1 MIATVA
7 PDTRISNYL
16 RGLDSALSGLPAEQ
30 KEDIL
35 QEIRAHITDSI
46 SGNADRQDALERV
59 LHLLGSPRQLAE
71 RYCTEALLVRA
82 SHSFSP
88 WVLFQTSW
96 RWAKI
101 GLKGMGAFFIAL
113 VGYGLALA
121 WMITAVLKP
130 FKPSVGL
137 WVGGDTIQFGPAP
150 AMFGKHE
157 LLGNYY
163 IPVVMA
169 LAFATAIG
177 TTQAL
182 RWLMGHR
189 IRQLSA

>member
-1 MIATVA
+1 MITTVA
-7 PDTRISNYL
+7 PDSRISDYL
-16 RGLDSALSGLPAEQ
+16 KGLDSALAGLPAEQ

-35 QEIRAHITDSI
+35 REIRAHIMDSL
-46 SGNADRQDALERV
+46 SGSADRQSALDRV

-71 RYCTEALLVRA
+71 RYRTEALLVRA
-82 SHSFSP
+82 SRSFSP

-113 VGYGLALA
+113 MGYGATLA
-121 WMITAVLKP
+121 WMITVVLKP

-137 WVGGDTIQFGPAP
+137 WVGGDTIQFGSAP
-150 AMFGKHE
+150 EMVGKHE

-189 IRQLSA
+189 VRQLRA